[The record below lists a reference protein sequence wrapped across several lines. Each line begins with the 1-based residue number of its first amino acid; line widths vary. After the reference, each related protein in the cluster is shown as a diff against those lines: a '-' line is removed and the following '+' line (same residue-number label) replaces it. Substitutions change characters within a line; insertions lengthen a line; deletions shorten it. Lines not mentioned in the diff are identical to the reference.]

1 MTRVDKDTKW
11 EGGFWGGWRPEM
23 FKGISEF
30 KDGELPPPP
39 VVEVREGGKVVRKEK
54 RMVYVPF
61 QKGWDDPENGGFGV
75 NVVYSCMVVPLPP
88 TNSAPLCPS
97 HPPNEQPSRSSGR
110 STPQSG
116 VDP

>member
-39 VVEVREGGKVVRKEK
+39 VVEVREGGKVVRRELTKKEVK
-54 RMVYVPF
+54 RVLSNKVKPSALRDLVHHIVPATPL
-61 QKGWDDPENGGFGV
+61 KNARGRPRIVRAGV
-75 NVVYSCMVVPLPP
+75 PGRPP
-88 TNSAPLCPS
+88 KVRLSKFKV
-97 HPPNEQPSRSSGR
+97 SS
-110 STPQSG
+110 
-116 VDP
+116 DF